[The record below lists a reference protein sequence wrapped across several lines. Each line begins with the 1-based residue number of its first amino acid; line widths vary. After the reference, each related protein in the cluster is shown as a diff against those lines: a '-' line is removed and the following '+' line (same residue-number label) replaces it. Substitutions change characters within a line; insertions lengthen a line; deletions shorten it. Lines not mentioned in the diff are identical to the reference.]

1 MDGVSWQT
9 GDGPHLW
16 SGPSKWKEGR
26 HLEKDRAGGKAEMN
40 CQDKEEEEKFRP
52 QDFSGEEDRVRR
64 LGMDCF
70 SEAASTGTQE
80 GGIWRRTVPVARLQ
94 CRQWRR
100 AATANETVAGECA
113 EMRAVGAA
121 EELERLQVGQPGD
134 VREAASGAARYFQW
148 SGRLRQQG

>member
-1 MDGVSWQT
+1 MELAGRLGMDRTCGAASAK
-9 GDGPHLW
+9 GR
-16 SGPSKWKEGR
+16 KEGTWR
-26 HLEKDRAGGKAEMN
+26 RTVPVARLR
-40 CQDKEEEEKFRP
+40 CQDKEEEETFRP

-100 AATANETVAGECA
+100 AATAKETAAGECA

-121 EELERLQVGQPGD
+121 EELERMQVGQPGD

-148 SGRLRQQG
+148 SCRWRQQGW

>member
-1 MDGVSWQT
+1 M
-9 GDGPHLW
+9 
-16 SGPSKWKEGR
+16 
-26 HLEKDRAGGKAEMN
+26 EKDRAGGKAEMSR
-40 CQDKEEEEKFRP
+40 QRGRRDISATRFQWR
-52 QDFSGEEDRVRR
+52 GLEDRVRR

-80 GGIWRRTVPVARLQ
+80 DGIWRRTVPVARLQ

-100 AATANETVAGECA
+100 AATAKETAAGECA

-121 EELERLQVGQPGD
+121 EELERMQVGQPGD

-148 SGRLRQQG
+148 SCRWWQKGW